1 MAAAVVPRHVLDV
14 EDLKEF
20 KSHEVIVRMLI
31 FLCEGI
37 GEEWLYLLHL
47 VFVYQLNGRLITH
60 GARPSFLSSGYLAR
74 KRIASFARCLVVE
87 AIGLL

>member
-20 KSHEVIVRMLI
+20 KSNEVIVRMLI

-37 GEEWLYLLHL
+37 GNERLYLLYL
-47 VFVYQLNGRLITH
+47 IFVYQLNGRLITH
-60 GARPSFLSSGYLAR
+60 GA
-74 KRIASFARCLVVE
+74 
-87 AIGLL
+87 